1 MAPAREDHPRAR
13 VVCCGHASRSS
24 SGTPH
29 ARLATHQPTDPL
41 TCSSAAAQV
50 DSLISAVADEAGL
63 SLAEK
68 FPEMAQGT
76 PAAAEAQSAA
86 ASQEDELQRRLEA
99 LK

>member
-1 MAPAREDHPRAR
+1 VLGALARQPLLLGHPARAPGHP
-13 VVCCGHASRSS
+13 
-24 SGTPH
+24 P
-29 ARLATHQPTDPL
+29 THRPTDPL
-41 TCSSAAAQV
+41 TCSPAAQV